1 MRYIESLAVIID
13 DINNQIDATK
23 FIINELNCDVKDPV
37 VYYEE
42 DQFSIRWYGAKLS
55 DRNFAYLEIMVNQYG
70 YCEYIYALDQCGKI
84 ERGRFRQNEELPA
97 NVVTY
102 LDDNFKKKE

>member
-1 MRYIESLAVIID
+1 MRYIDSLAIIID

-23 FIINELNCDVKDPV
+23 FIINELNCDIKNPV

-42 DQFSIRWYGAKLS
+42 DQFSIRWYGVES
-55 DRNFAYLEIMVNQYG
+55 RRFAYLEIMVNQYG
-70 YCEYIYALDQCGKI
+70 YCEYVYALEKCGEI
-84 ERGRFRQNEELPA
+84 ERGRFQQNAKLPQ

-102 LDDNFKKKE
+102 LDDNFKKE